1 MQAVSAKPIPETDKR
16 QDWPRLV
23 AVADRDKEARLS
35 VVESGAVSRAK
46 GRFIYG

>member
-1 MQAVSAKPIPETDKR
+1 MSAKPIPETANR

-23 AVADRDKEARLS
+23 ALANKDHEGRLA
-35 VVESGAVSRAK
+35 VVEGGSVSRAK

>member
-1 MQAVSAKPIPETDKR
+1 MSAKPIPETANR

-23 AVADRDKEARLS
+23 AAANKDHEGRIASLETGGLT
-35 VVESGAVSRAK
+35 RAK